1 MSNKAQEPGVCS
13 SVVAC
18 SHANLHMPSS
28 FPASVL
34 KNVLKM
40 EIVHSQISLDL
51 QSERENHKERAK
63 KELGTIDHNPGLA
76 AGIIVKILPAV

>member
-1 MSNKAQEPGVCS
+1 MQLGRGMCS
-13 SVVAC
+13 CAD
-18 SHANLHMPSS
+18 LHMLSS
-28 FPASVL
+28 FPASLL

-51 QSERENHKERAK
+51 QSERENGSHRIKRAK
-63 KELGTIDHNPGLA
+63 KELSTVVHSPGLA